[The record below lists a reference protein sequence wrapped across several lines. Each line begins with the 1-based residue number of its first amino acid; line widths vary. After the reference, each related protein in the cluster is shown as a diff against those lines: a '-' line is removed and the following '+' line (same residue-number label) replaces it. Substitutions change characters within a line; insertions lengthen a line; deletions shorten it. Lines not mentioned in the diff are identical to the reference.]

1 MLDTDTATST
11 TIVSD
16 TSTSTSERL
25 QEPAW
30 LAAFKS
36 VLGELRIS
44 YSNMRAN
51 RAISE
56 VTVVNTRYLIRLRGS
71 LVSVAVLPTRHRHG
85 DAAGAGVGAG
95 AVADADTDTD
105 TCDTANELASS
116 IQTALCNRGFQA
128 FAEIVSSHTNKS

>member
-11 TIVSD
+11 T
-16 TSTSTSERL
+16 TSGRL

-51 RAISE
+51 RAVSE

-71 LVSVAVLPTRHRHG
+71 LVSVAVLPTRRRHG
-85 DAAGAGVGAG
+85 DAAGAG
-95 AVADADTDTD
+95 AVVDADTDID